1 MPPAE
6 DRPFAPADPRGHYD
20 GSVTTTQT
28 EGTVSDVML
37 REPKTLSA
45 DVTVDEARRALEHSS
60 VKVLLLVDGDRF
72 GGALTSIPAGADADG
87 EALAFADDSVVIVR
101 PDTPVAEALERL
113 EERSSGR
120 MIVLEGDRLVGL
132 VCLASDGERFCGVP
146 TSET

>member
-1 MPPAE
+1 
-6 DRPFAPADPRGHYD
+6 
-20 GSVTTTQT
+20 
-28 EGTVSDVML
+28 ML

-72 GGALTSIPAGADADG
+72 GGAVTSIPAGADAEG
-87 EALAFADDSVVIVR
+87 EALAFADDSVVSVR

-146 TSET
+146 MSET

>member
-20 GSVTTTQT
+20 GRVTTTQT

-45 DVTVDEARRALEHSS
+45 GVTVAEARQALEHAS

-101 PDTPVAEALERL
+101 PDTPVSEALERL